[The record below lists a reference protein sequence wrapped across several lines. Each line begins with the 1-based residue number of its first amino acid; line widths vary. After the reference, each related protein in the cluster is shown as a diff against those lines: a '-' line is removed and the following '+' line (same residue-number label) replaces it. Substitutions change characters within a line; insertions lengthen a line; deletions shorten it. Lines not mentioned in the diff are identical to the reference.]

1 MEHPLY
7 AMTTRLILVCG
18 LPGSG
23 KSYFA
28 KHVSDKIKAAYLSSD
43 ILRKELFPNHRTYSE
58 KEKQSVYDALLS
70 STETNLIHNTSV
82 ILDATFYK
90 NSLRLPF
97 YKLAKQLNCP
107 CSIIYVSAEE
117 SLIKQR
123 TSKSREDS
131 EADYSVY
138 LKLKD
143 LFEPIDK
150 PYLTLESTD
159 NNIDTL
165 VSTTLTFLK

>member
-1 MEHPLY
+1 MI
-7 AMTTRLILVCG
+7 TRLILVCG

-23 KSYFA
+23 KSFFA
-28 KHVSDKIKAAYLSSD
+28 QHLSDKIQAAYLSSD
-43 ILRKELFPNHRTYSE
+43 VYRKELYPNHRTYSE

-70 STETNLIHNTSV
+70 STETNLIHHTSV
-82 ILDATFYK
+82 VLDATFYK

-107 CSIIYVSAEE
+107 CSIIYISADEE
-117 SLIKQR
+117 LIKER
-123 TSKSREDS
+123 TSKVRADS

-143 LFEPIDK
+143 AYEAIDK
-150 PYLTLESTD
+150 PHLTLEST
-159 NNIDTL
+159 NKNIDAL
-165 VSTTLTFLK
+165 LSTAETFLKS

>member
-1 MEHPLY
+1 MI
-7 AMTTRLILVCG
+7 TRLILVCG

-23 KSYFA
+23 KSFFA
-28 KHVSDKIKAAYLSSD
+28 KQLSKKIQSAYFNSD
-43 ILRKELFPNHRTYSE
+43 ICRKELFPNHRTYSE

-70 STETNLIHNTSV
+70 STETNLIHHTSV

-90 NSLRLPF
+90 NSLRIPF
-97 YKLAKQLNCP
+97 YNLASQLNCP
-107 CSIIYVSAEE
+107 CSIIYISAEE
-117 SLIKQR
+117 VLIKER
-123 TSKSREDS
+123 TSQIRENS

-143 LFEPIDK
+143 VFEAIEK
-150 PYLTLESTD
+150 PHLKLQSTN

-165 VSTTLTFLK
+165 LSTSLTFLNHEQK

>member
-1 MEHPLY
+1 M
-7 AMTTRLILVCG
+7 MTKLILVCG

-28 KHVSDKIKAAYLSSD
+28 KHLSDKIQACYLNSD
-43 ILRKELFPNHRTYSE
+43 ICRKELFPHHRTYSE
-58 KEKQSVYDALLS
+58 KEKQGVYDALLS
-70 STETNLIHNTSV
+70 NTETNLIHHRSV
-82 ILDATFYK
+82 VLDATFYK

-107 CSIIYVSAEE
+107 CSIIYIRAEE
-117 SLIKQR
+117 TLIKER
-123 TSKSREDS
+123 TSQIRQDS

-143 LFEPIDK
+143 VFEPIDK
-150 PYLTLESTD
+150 PYLTLQSTN
-159 NNIDTL
+159 NNIDDL
-165 VSTTLTFLK
+165 LSSALTFLDHE